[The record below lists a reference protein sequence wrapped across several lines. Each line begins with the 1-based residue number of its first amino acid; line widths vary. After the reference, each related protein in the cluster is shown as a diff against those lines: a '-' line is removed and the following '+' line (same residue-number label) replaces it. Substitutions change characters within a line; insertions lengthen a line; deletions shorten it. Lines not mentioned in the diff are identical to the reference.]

1 VNYPSLSID
10 SNNNLLLYVCVTY
23 IEDYRS
29 EGSTNIIS
37 DYFYSLIVSI
47 NPTTVSINFEKQLES
62 NSCIGHIEADL
73 VNGNFAVERSVYSDP
88 GSHSVHLFDSSGNQ
102 IFESSGILGIISK
115 QSTISFKQD
124 GSTSY
129 VSYIFNDSGD
139 ALYDEYLID
148 GVIATASS
156 SVIIH
161 KFDISGN
168 KSIYNI
174 SSADNIILDPK
185 ETITIGDDLYILNQ
199 IDWYD
204 TDSLSTS
211 YGTTVAG
218 SRVTD
223 WVDITLTKF
232 YVTPEIYDLLSLQT
246 FGGSLEDKID
256 VINLAVAGNAT
267 DISNNSSS
275 IDSLNTLVSGKQD
288 KIITTTALS
297 LASVDASGLATCG
310 SLTIAGQDI
319 QTYVDNASGSGL
331 TKSDING
338 KQDKL
343 TLTSSVSIE
352 TLNVKE
358 FDGSLTTPPVV
369 PGQIT
374 CDSLLVDNVDI
385 DTKISSAIKSSFT
398 GFNATTSTAT
408 TSSGFIDFKNVLF
421 DIGSLYSFAA
431 SRATII
437 VPGVYFFSFSFYS
450 NNGAA
455 FTVDLLQN
463 GNMVNRIEQ
472 ESDSTGINRKYMM
485 TTIQNLVVDDQIYP
499 WVTSFSIYLAPNETN
514 FYGYLLSAT

>member
-1 VNYPSLSID
+1 L
-10 SNNNLLLYVCVTY
+10 CVTY
-23 IEDYRS
+23 IEDYQN
-29 EGSTNIIS
+29 EGFNFIQN
-37 DYFYSLIVSI
+37 YFYSLIVSI
-47 NPTTVSINFEKQLES
+47 NPTTVSINFEKQFES

-73 VNGNFAVERSVYSDP
+73 NYGNFAVERSLYTSP
-88 GSHSVHLFDSSGNQ
+88 RSHSFHLFYSSGNQ
-102 IFESSGILGIISK
+102 IFESSGILGLPTNIK

-124 GSTSY
+124 GSIYY

-161 KFDISGN
+161 KFDTSGN

-174 SSADNIILDPK
+174 SSDDNIILDPK
-185 ETITIGDDLYILNQ
+185 ETITIGDDFYILNQ

-211 YGTTVAG
+211 YGTTVSG

-223 WVDITLTKF
+223 WVDINLTKF
-232 YVTPEIYDLLSLQT
+232 YETPEIYDLLSLQT

-256 VINLAVAGNAT
+256 ALNVIVEENAT

-288 KIITTTALS
+288 TIITTTALS
-297 LASVDASGLATCG
+297 LASVDATGLVTCG
-310 SLTIAGQDI
+310 SLTISGQDK

-331 TKSDING
+331 TKSDIDG

-343 TLTSSVSIE
+343 TLTSNISIE

-369 PGQIT
+369 PGQIS

-385 DTKISSAIKSSFT
+385 DTKISSAIKSTFT
-398 GFNATTSTAT
+398 GFNVTLSTAKTIDTAT
-408 TSSGFIDFKNVLF
+408 TSGFIELRNVLF
-421 DIGSLYSFAA
+421 NIDSLYEFAI

-450 NNGAA
+450 NNGGA

-463 GNMVNRIEQ
+463 GNIINRIEQ
-472 ESDSTGINRKYMM
+472 GSDSTGINIKYTM
-485 TTIQNLVVDDQIYP
+485 TTIQNLVVDNQIYP
-499 WVTSFSIYLAPNETN
+499 WVTYGSIYLAPNETN
-514 FYGYLLSAT
+514 FYGYLFSAT